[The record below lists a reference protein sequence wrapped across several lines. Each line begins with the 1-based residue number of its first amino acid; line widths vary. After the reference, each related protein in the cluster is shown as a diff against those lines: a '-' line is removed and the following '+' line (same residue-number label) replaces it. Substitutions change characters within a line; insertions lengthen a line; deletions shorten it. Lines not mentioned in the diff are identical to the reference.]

1 MRQVLSF
8 KDAKGQVLGMGGVDN
23 VTQEPKGVGFSWPA
37 PPGPQLPTHG
47 DGQAEA

>member
-1 MRQVLSF
+1 
-8 KDAKGQVLGMGGVDN
+8 MGGVDN
-23 VTQEPKGVGFSWPA
+23 VTQELKGVGFYWPT